1 MKSIYDMKIGTRLL
15 AAFIIVGAITA
26 VIGYTGAASLG
37 KIADLAKASYEQE
50 TLGLTYLKQ
59 ANIDILGVDRA
70 AKCVLLAGTQED
82 RDLYKA
88 QVDAYTVLVTEDLE
102 KARPMVL
109 TEKAKELQKQTD
121 QAWKESQASTGQV
134 IALAMKDPL
143 PKGRSSIDLAFGSA
157 RGKSDAVEDLLA
169 QLSTSKEDAAKQDQQ
184 ESTKTYRSSRNLL
197 ITLVLAGILLGA
209 GLGIYISRS
218 ISRPLG
224 MIADAAKN
232 IALGDVNQKIEYR
245 AGDEVG
251 SLAESFRAVI
261 EAVNAL
267 THDTDMLSEAAAHDK
282 LDTRAD
288 VTKHQGDYRRVV
300 EGFNS
305 TLDLVVDK
313 VNWYQ
318 SIIDAVPSPIHVID
332 KDMNWVYLNKAFEK
346 LMVDNKIVRNR
357 KDAPGMPCSSANA
370 NICKTQNCGIVQLG
384 KGNGQTF
391 FDWNGQNCKQE
402 TSKMLNIKGEH
413 IGYVEV
419 VTDLTAIVR
428 AKNYTNAEV
437 VRLASNLVQI
447 AKGDLQV
454 NLKVAEADE
463 FTREANTQF
472 THINDSLTEMVN
484 SIQALATDSTTLVE
498 AALAG
503 ELSVRADASKHH
515 GDFRKIIEGVNATL
529 DAVIE
534 PLNLASET
542 ITQVAQGLI
551 PSEVTKDYRGD
562 YKVIKSSVNTLGVM
576 LTGVVAEVQLL
587 IQAGVNGKLQV
598 RADGAKYPGGWGVII
613 QGYNSVLDAVVGP
626 LSVAANYVD
635 QISKGAVPA
644 KITDTYNGD
653 FSVLINNL
661 NACIDGLGGLVEANT
676 VLQKMAL
683 NDYSHSVDGKYEGVF
698 ATVAEAVNGVKGRI
712 GHFVSTI
719 VDVSQGDLHELP
731 EYKKIG
737 RRSEGD
743 ELMPAIIVMMDN
755 IKALVDDVNV
765 LSAAA
770 VDGKLSARADASKH
784 QGEYRNV
791 IAGFNDTLDAIVL
804 PINES
809 VHILGQIAG
818 GNLRDKV
825 EIVCKGDHEKMKIA
839 VNALHAWL
847 TGLIAYVTKIANGD
861 LTVTMAKSSDQDQV
875 HEWLLMMKNNIKA
888 LVTDAELLAKAAVE
902 GNLSTRAD
910 VSKHQGDYRKII
922 EGVNQTLDA
931 VILPL
936 KVAANYV
943 DRIGK
948 GDIPAK
954 ITDSYNGDFN
964 TLKNNLNACI
974 DSLNGLI
981 DEMRRMSDEHNK
993 GDIDARIPVDKFE
1006 GAYRVMAQGI
1016 DEMVSGH
1023 ITVKKKA
1030 MACVAEF
1037 GKGNFEAP
1045 LERFPGKKV
1054 FINDTIEQVRTNL
1067 KALIADTD
1075 MLAKAAAKG
1084 NIGVRA
1090 DVSKHQGDFRKIVE
1104 GVNQT
1109 LDAIIVPLKATAENA
1124 SSLASS
1130 AEELTAVS
1138 QGMASTAE
1146 ETAVQANV
1154 VSAAS
1159 EQVSR
1164 NVASVATASEE
1175 MQASIR
1181 EISKNA
1187 NDSARVAKNAVAVAQ
1202 TTNETMRKLG
1212 DSSQE
1217 IGNVIKVITSI
1228 AQQTNL
1234 LALNATIEAA
1244 RAGEAGKGFAVVANE
1259 VKELAK
1265 QTAKATDEISQKIEG
1280 IQGVT
1285 QGAITAIEEIG
1296 AIINQINDISN
1307 SIASAVEEQTVTTNE
1322 IGRSVSEAAQGVND
1336 IAKNIGGVATAAR
1349 NTTQGANDTK
1359 TASLELSEMA
1369 ARLQAAVSRFTF

>member
-1 MKSIYDMKIGTRLL
+1 MLERAWRSQAVDWAGRLAKKRDHPKGAQTMKSIYDMKIGTRLL

-26 VIGYTGAASLG
+26 VIGYTGVASLG
-37 KIADLAKASYEQE
+37 KIADSAKSSYEQE
-50 TLGLTYLKQ
+50 TLGITYLKQ

-70 AKCVLLAGTQED
+70 AKSVLLAGTQED
-82 RDLYKA
+82 RELYKA

-102 KARPMVL
+102 KARPL
-109 TEKAKELQKQTD
+109 IETDKGKELQKQTD
-121 QAWKESQASTGQV
+121 QAWKESQVATGQV

-143 PKGRSSIDLAFGSA
+143 AKKRSSVDLAFGSA

-169 QLSTSKEDAAKQDQQ
+169 QLSSAKEDAAKQAQQ
-184 ESTKTYRSSRNLL
+184 ESTKTYHGNRTLL
-197 ITLVLAGILLGA
+197 ITLVLAGILLGF
-209 GLGIYISRS
+209 GLGVYISRS

-224 MIADAAKN
+224 LIAEAAKN
-232 IALGDVNQKIEYR
+232 IALGDVNQKIEYHS
-245 AGDEVG
+245 GDEVG
-251 SLAESFRAVI
+251 SLADSFRAVI
-261 EAVNAL
+261 DAVNAL
-267 THDTDMLSEAAAHDK
+267 THDVFMLSDAAAHDK
-282 LDTRAD
+282 LDMRAD

-300 EGFNS
+300 EGFNN

-318 SIIDAVPSPIHVID
+318 AIIDAVPAPIHVID
-332 KDMNWVYLNKAFEK
+332 KDMNWVYLNKSFEK
-346 LMVDNKIVRNR
+346 LMVDNKIIRSR

-384 KGNGQTF
+384 KGNGETY

-402 TSKMLNIKGEH
+402 TSKMTNIKGEH

-437 VRLASNLVQI
+437 VRVASNLVQI

-463 FTREANTQF
+463 FTREAKGQF
-472 THINDSLTEMVN
+472 EQINN
-484 SIQALATDSTTLVE
+484 SLVE
-498 AALAG
+498 
-503 ELSVRADASKHH
+503 V
-515 GDFRKIIEGVNATL
+515 VNAIGALTA
-529 DAVIE
+529 D
-534 PLNLASET
+534 
-542 ITQVAQGLI
+542 
-551 PSEVTKDYRGD
+551 
-562 YKVIKSSVNTLGVM
+562 SS
-576 LTGVVAEVQLL
+576 A
-587 IQAGVNGKLQV
+587 
-598 RADGAKYPGGWGVII
+598 
-613 QGYNSVLDAVVGP
+613 
-626 LSVAANYVD
+626 
-635 QISKGAVPA
+635 
-644 KITDTYNGD
+644 
-653 FSVLINNL
+653 
-661 NACIDGLGGLVEANT
+661 LVE
-676 VLQKMAL
+676 
-683 NDYSHSVDGKYEGVF
+683 S
-698 ATVAEAVNGVKGRI
+698 
-712 GHFVSTI
+712 
-719 VDVSQGDLHELP
+719 
-731 EYKKIG
+731 
-737 RRSEGD
+737 
-743 ELMPAIIVMMDN
+743 AIAGN
-755 IKALVDDVNV
+755 LE
-765 LSAAA
+765 
-770 VDGKLSARADASKH
+770 ARADASKH
-784 QGEYRNV
+784 QGDYRKIIQGV
-791 IAGFNDTLDAIVL
+791 NDTLDAIVL
-804 PINES
+804 PVNES
-809 VHILGQIAG
+809 IHILRQIAG

-825 EIVCKGDHEKMKIA
+825 EIACKGDHEKMKNA
-839 VNALHAWL
+839 VNALHNWL
-847 TGLIAYVTKIANGD
+847 ASLIDYVTRIANGD
-861 LTVTMAKSSDQDQV
+861 LTANMAKSSDQDQV
-875 HEWLLMMKNNIKA
+875 HEWLLMMKDNIKA
-888 LVTDAELLAKAAVE
+888 LVTDADLLAKAAVE

-910 VSKHQGDYRKII
+910 ASKHQGDYRKII

-931 VILPL
+931 VIMPL
-936 KVAANYV
+936 NVTLTYI

-974 DSLNGLI
+974 DGLGGLV
-981 DEMRRMSDEHNK
+981 EANK
-993 GDIDARIPVDKFE
+993 VLQR
-1006 GAYRVMAQGI
+1006 MAQNDYTVRVEGSYQGVFAEVAKATNDAEERI
-1016 DEMVSGH
+1016 RHAVAVVEMVG
-1023 ITVKKKA
+1023 A
-1030 MACVAEF
+1030 GEF
-1037 GKGNFEAP
+1037 QEELVSLRKIGKRSE
-1045 LERFPGKKV
+1045 
-1054 FINDTIEQVRTNL
+1054 NDTLVPALLRTMISIDSL
-1067 KALIADTD
+1067 VTDAD
-1075 MLAKAAAKG
+1075 MLAKSAANG
-1084 NIGVRA
+1084 RVGVRGDA
-1090 DVSKHQGDFRKIVE
+1090 SKQQGGYRRIIEGINSTLEAIVE
-1104 GVNQT
+1104 
-1109 LDAIIVPLKATAENA
+1109 PLKATAENA

-1285 QGAITAIEEIG
+1285 KGAITAIEEIG

>member
-102 KARPMVL
+102 KARPLVL

-169 QLSTSKEDAAKQDQQ
+169 QLSSSKEDAAKQDQQ
-184 ESTKTYRSSRNLL
+184 ESTKTYRSSRTLL

-288 VTKHQGDYRRVV
+288 VKKHQGDYRRVV

-346 LMVDNKIVRNR
+346 LMVDNKIVRSR

-437 VRLASNLVQI
+437 VRVASNLVQI
-447 AKGDLQV
+447 AKGDLHV

-472 THINDSLTEMVN
+472 TQINDSLVEVVN
-484 SIQALATDSTTLVE
+484 AIGALTADSSALVE
-498 AALAG
+498 SAIAG
-503 ELSVRADASKHH
+503 DLKARADASKHQ
-515 GDFRKIIEGVNATL
+515 GDYRKIVQGVNDTL
-529 DAVIE
+529 DAVIG
-534 PLNLASET
+534 PLNIA
-542 ITQVAQGLI
+542 
-551 PSEVTKDYRGD
+551 
-562 YKVIKSSVNTLGVM
+562 
-576 LTGVVAEVQLL
+576 
-587 IQAGVNGKLQV
+587 
-598 RADGAKYPGGWGVII
+598 AD
-613 QGYNSVLDAVVGP
+613 
-626 LSVAANYVD
+626 YVD
-635 QISKGAVPA
+635 RIGKGNVPA

-653 FSVLINNL
+653 FNILKNNL

-676 VLQKMAL
+676 VLQRMAV
-683 NDYSHSVDGKYEGVF
+683 NDYNGSVEGKYQGVF
-698 ATVAEAVNGVKGRI
+698 ASVAEAVNGVKGRI
-712 GHFVSTI
+712 SHFVSTI
-719 VDVSQGDLHELP
+719 KDVSQGDLHELP
-731 EYKKIG
+731 EYRKIG

-743 ELMPAIIVMMDN
+743 ELAPSMTLMMEN
-755 IKALVDDVNV
+755 IKALVDDVNLLTV
-765 LSAAA
+765 AA
-770 VDGKLSARADASKH
+770 VDGKLSTRADVTKH

-791 IAGFNDTLDAIVL
+791 VAGVNDTLDAIVL

-809 VHILGQIAG
+809 IHVLRQLAD
-818 GNLRDKV
+818 GNLRNKV
-825 EIVCKGDHEKMKIA
+825 EIACKGDHAKMKDA
-839 VNALHAWL
+839 VNGLHQAL
-847 TGLIAYVTKIANGD
+847 TGMIAYVTKIANGD
-861 LTVTMAKSSDQDQV
+861 LTASMTRTSDNDQLT
-875 HEWLLMMKNNIKA
+875 EWFVLLKTNIEA
-888 LVTDAELLAKAAVE
+888 LISDADLLARAAVE

-910 VSKHQGDYRKII
+910 ASKHQGDYRKII

-948 GDIPAK
+948 GDIPVK

-981 DEMRRMSDEHNK
+981 GEMTRMSDEHNK
-993 GDIDARIPVDKFE
+993 GDIDVTIPADKFE

-1016 DEMVSGH
+1016 NEMVSGH